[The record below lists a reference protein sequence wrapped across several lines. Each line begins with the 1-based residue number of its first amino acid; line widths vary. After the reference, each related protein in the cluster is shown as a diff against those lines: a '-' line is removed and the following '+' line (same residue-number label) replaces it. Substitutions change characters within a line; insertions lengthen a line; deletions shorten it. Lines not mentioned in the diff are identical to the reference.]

1 MFTDSMLQPIERLLN
16 RGIRSSTTAAQ
27 LCEQLDGR
35 ALAVRID
42 DTGIGMRICAN
53 GGKLRVTERA
63 TEDADAI
70 MTGGPFS
77 LQRLLGSDPEA
88 AIRDGSVK
96 ISGDAEIA
104 TGFRE
109 LIKFAQP
116 DLEEEL
122 SRLVGDSIAH
132 QFGRMARNLGC
143 WAERARHSLA
153 RSTAE
158 YFQLES
164 RDLPALAEVQEFC
177 QQVDELANAV
187 ARAEARL
194 KQLHENQTG

>member
-1 MFTDSMLQPIERLLN
+1 MFTDSMLQPIEVLLS
-16 RGIRSSTTAAQ
+16 RGIRRSTTAAQ
-27 LCEQLDGR
+27 LCDQLNGR
-35 ALAVRID
+35 ALAVRLD
-42 DTGIGMRICAN
+42 DTGIGLRISAEA
-53 GGKLRVTERA
+53 GELRVTARA
-63 TEDADAI
+63 EENADAI
-70 MTGGPFS
+70 MTGGPLS

-109 LIKFAQP
+109 LIRFAQP

-122 SRLVGDSIAH
+122 SRLVGDAIAH
-132 QFGRMARNLGC
+132 QLGKTARDLGS
-143 WAERARHSLA
+143 WARRARHSLA

-158 YFQLES
+158 YFQEES
-164 RDLPALAEVQEFC
+164 RDLPAPAEVQEFC

-194 KQLHENQTG
+194 NQLRERQPR